1 MNITPLEIRQK
12 EFEKG
17 FRGYDKDE
25 VSAFLNSLSIEWE
38 RLNDQCKE
46 LKYKLESAENEV
58 KKLREVENSL
68 YKTLKTAEDTG
79 TNMIDQATRT
89 AELHMKETE
98 MKADGLMN
106 EAKSRARSIIEEAEN
121 RSRVIIDDMEDEIR
135 QLEQVFRSLD
145 ANKTG
150 LISDLKLLAGDILG
164 KIERHED
171 FPAEIKSHV
180 KKGKDLIREVNDNT
194 SKPIDVDRIIVEN
207 EHKAAEASI
216 SEMVEDAPEETEQNE
231 TVSASP
237 VEAAPTEI
245 PVSESEELVEEAA
258 PKLSNEPI
266 TQVKEEEKETAHE
279 EVSEEAKNKG
289 SFFDQFD

>member
-46 LKYKLESAENEV
+46 LKLKLESAENEV
-58 KKLREVENSL
+58 VKLREVENSL
-68 YKTLKTAEDTG
+68 FKTLKTAEDTG
-79 TNMIDQATRT
+79 SNMIEQATKT

-121 RSRVIIDDMEDEIR
+121 RARIVIDDMEDEIR

-145 ANKTG
+145 SNKTS
-150 LISDLKLLAGDILG
+150 LISDLKLLAGDILS

-171 FPAEIKSHV
+171 FPAEIKSHI
-180 KKGKDLIREVNDNT
+180 KKGKDLSREVNDST
-194 SKPIDVDRIIVEN
+194 SKPVDVDRIIVEN

-216 SEMVEDAPEETEQNE
+216 SEMVEDAPEDVEET
-231 TVSASP
+231 SP
-237 VEAAPTEI
+237 VIEDEMPSADLSVAEESQEVEAEQEVI
-245 PVSESEELVEEAA
+245 EEATPPVA
-258 PKLSNEPI
+258 E
-266 TQVKEEEKETAHE
+266 VKAEEESTEGTSKE
-279 EVSEEAKNKG
+279 SKQSG